1 MSVFYS
7 YSNNRE
13 ESLKLYNNICEN
25 NDNIIDVENNNDLL
39 STTNLTN
46 KIFNHI
52 DSALIFVCD
61 ITPDLIL
68 DLTTKQSKT
77 DDIDDFNKLV
87 GLPNPNVMLELGYYM
102 QENGEYNIIFLCDET
117 VTNKNSQLI
126 PSMLRGYEIT
136 YYDSSYEECYLDIN
150 DKINNLY
157 NKIINEIVENENII
171 ENKNK
176 WIKYKYTLSESFLL
190 TLDDLLDIK
199 RKYHYIIIN
208 KKYKKG
214 SIIIC
219 GFSSNSYNR
228 IINICNK
235 KLYLKNKE
243 ICLSKFP
250 NIYNDLQHLETLL
263 QFQFMD

>member
-77 DDIDDFNKLV
+77 DNVVDFNKLV
-87 GLPNPNVMLELGYYM
+87 GLPNPNVILELGYYM

-117 VTNKNSQLI
+117 VTKKNSQLI

-150 DKINNLY
+150 EKINSLKLLIDKN
-157 NKIINEIVENENII
+157 VNENIL
-171 ENKNK
+171 ENENK
-176 WIKYKYTLSESFLL
+176 WIKFKYILSETFLL
-190 TLDDLLDIK
+190 SLDELLDIK
-199 RKYHYIIIN
+199 RKKYYILINKHLKKGLIIIDGYN
-208 KKYKKG
+208 
-214 SIIIC
+214 
-219 GFSSNSYNR
+219 SNTYSR
-228 IINICNK
+228 KINICNK
-235 KLYLKNKE
+235 KLTLKNKE
-243 ICLSKFP
+243 ICLSKFQ
-250 NIYNDLQHLETLL
+250 NIYNDLLHLETLL
-263 QFQFMD
+263 QFEFIN